1 MTEKDGA
8 PQCEGPRAPQG
19 ALDKFQLREVEQR
32 LAADLQAA
40 SEQLRRVLTEEQKQ
54 AALQSH
60 SRALQRFTDFA
71 AKQIVPED
79 LLPPGDTTDSGS
91 KKV

>member
-1 MTEKDGA
+1 MTEN
-8 PQCEGPRAPQG
+8 RAPEG
-19 ALDKFQLREVEQR
+19 ALDKFRLREVERQ

-60 SRALQRFTDFA
+60 LHALQRFTDFA
-71 AKQIVPED
+71 ARQIVPED
-79 LLPPGDTTDSGS
+79 LLPPGDTSGSGS